1 MNEALTALFE
11 EAQAIRKRIVAEC
24 RKTSRI
30 VPDYDLLGLDGTP
43 VRLSSLFGENRDLV
57 AVHNMGAGCLYCT
70 LWADGFVGMYPH
82 LADRAA
88 FVLVSGD
95 PPDVAR
101 RFSESRG
108 WPFPVVS
115 GHDSAFSR
123 DLGYLLPDD
132 ERWPGMSTFWRED
145 DGRIRLVGSDFF
157 GPGDPY
163 CPVWPMFELLK
174 DGANDWEPRYRY
186 D

>member
-1 MNEALTALFE
+1 MTEALNALLE
-11 EAQAIRKRIVAEC
+11 ETLAVRERVVAEG
-24 RKTSRI
+24 RKGSRI
-30 VPDYDLLGLDGTP
+30 VPDYELLGLDGAP
-43 VRLSSLFGENRDLV
+43 VPLSSLFGDKRDLL
-57 AVHNMGAGCLYCT
+57 AVHNMGAGCTYCT
-70 LWADGFVGMYPH
+70 LWADGFVGLYPH

-95 PPDVAR
+95 PPEAAR

-108 WPFPVVS
+108 WPFPIVS

-123 DLGYLLPDD
+123 DLGFLLPND
-132 ERWPGMSTFWRED
+132 ERWPGVSAFYRED
-145 DGRIRLVGSDFF
+145 DGSIRLVGSDVF

-163 CPVWPMFELLK
+163 CAAWPLFGLLR
-174 DGANDWEPRYRY
+174 DGPNGWEPKYRY